1 MSIWISEIMRFFKG
15 RFGQDGA
22 SPSERNHALKDLEMP
37 SHEWRRALKF
47 MIALISCVLLCA
59 VGVVLPTLI
68 WVQLGAVSAVSL
80 IDGLVRGAICLSV
93 GYFCGSAIARILLCT
108 WIKPFKTM

>member
-1 MSIWISEIMRFFKG
+1 MSIWISEIIRFFKG
-15 RFGQDGA
+15 RFRQDGA
-22 SPSERNHALKDLEMP
+22 TPSECIHALKELGIP
-37 SHEWRRALKF
+37 SREWRRALKF

-59 VGVVLPTLI
+59 VGVVLPALI
-68 WVQLGAVSAVSL
+68 WVQLSAVSAVAL

-93 GYFCGSAIARILLCT
+93 GYFCGNAIARILLWA